1 MRNLHKKNDKSY
13 TRRQDSEGNN
23 SHLVIIDINDQFKTR
38 IINIYR
44 SFNPPLGLTQ
54 KTFFEMQ
61 IELIK
66 NATNPQTIIVGDLNL
81 DYNKRFDVQY
91 SHKHYFKILE
101 ELIDEKNL
109 IQIVNFDTW
118 SRNINNIQKSSL
130 LDHIYLSNPTKVNNL
145 KSQIPP
151 FGDHVLITFN
161 IHSKIK
167 NIPEIYKRNWQKYS
181 KPLLIEKLT
190 STNLNIDTDDVQT
203 YWNCFESLL
212 VDIVDQVAPLE
223 KIGNNK
229 PSHNFIPAN
238 IKNKINKRDRLLKKT
253 ISNNT
258 PEKRS
263 LLKTL
268 NKEIKNYF
276 HLTKSKKVRR
286 GILPGNSKTLWDAV
300 NIAND
305 KNVTRLPDK
314 LFLSGLEVPESKIAT
329 AFGDYFV
336 HKVNTITTSTSINP
350 NVHNGH
356 QKIFIPHE
364 HSIEMNDVAEC
375 IKSLKIK
382 NSEGF
387 DRIPQRILIDGLN
400 PLLKPLTDL
409 FTLIFKNN
417 IIPKQWL
424 ISKTIPIHK
433 KGPKSNIENYRPIAN
448 LCSVTKIFEKLI
460 LKRMQ
465 KLETLNNTDLTGKNQ
480 HGFKKQKSTATLG
493 IQLQSLIARALDEDE
508 YVGMASLDLSSAFDV
523 VDTDLL
529 LKRLWVI
536 GLPDDMVALIGV
548 WLKERKFYV
557 DTNGQ
562 TSNFFDSNYGTV
574 QGSILGPI
582 LYAIFVAPL
591 FDLTDLYNFADDNF
605 SLASNK
611 SKKQVTKDLESK
623 LKLIL
628 KWLSDSGLK
637 VNESKTELCLF
648 HRKDTIPIEITLNN
662 ISIKSQ
668 SSMNVLG
675 IIFDSKLTW
684 SNQVSQTTQKAKK
697 ALHAIKMIRKY
708 FTKNEIT
715 MLLTSNFYSI
725 LYYNSEIWHIPNL
738 APELKQLLMSASAN
752 ALKLSQPV
760 TNQMQSYVDVHKEC
774 KRAQPEQMMLYKHAI
789 MLHKLYNENFPE
801 MDWLALNFQQTTTS
815 RQTNFC
821 IVKNNNFRIG
831 NNILTNRISI
841 LNNKIEL
848 KDLNMSLPAFKVLYK
863 SKLLK

>member
-1 MRNLHKKNDKSY
+1 
-13 TRRQDSEGNN
+13 
-23 SHLVIIDINDQFKTR
+23 
-38 IINIYR
+38 
-44 SFNPPLGLTQ
+44 
-54 KTFFEMQ
+54 
-61 IELIK
+61 
-66 NATNPQTIIVGDLNL
+66 
-81 DYNKRFDVQY
+81 
-91 SHKHYFKILE
+91 
-101 ELIDEKNL
+101 
-109 IQIVNFDTW
+109 
-118 SRNINNIQKSSL
+118 
-130 LDHIYLSNPTKVNNL
+130 
-145 KSQIPP
+145 
-151 FGDHVLITFN
+151 
-161 IHSKIK
+161 
-167 NIPEIYKRNWQKYS
+167 
-181 KPLLIEKLT
+181 
-190 STNLNIDTDDVQT
+190 
-203 YWNCFESLL
+203 
-212 VDIVDQVAPLE
+212 
-223 KIGNNK
+223 
-229 PSHNFIPAN
+229 
-238 IKNKINKRDRLLKKT
+238 
-253 ISNNT
+253 
-258 PEKRS
+258 
-263 LLKTL
+263 
-268 NKEIKNYF
+268 
-276 HLTKSKKVRR
+276 
-286 GILPGNSKTLWDAV
+286 
-300 NIAND
+300 
-305 KNVTRLPDK
+305 
-314 LFLSGLEVPESKIAT
+314 
-329 AFGDYFV
+329 
-336 HKVNTITTSTSINP
+336 
-350 NVHNGH
+350 
-356 QKIFIPHE
+356 
-364 HSIEMNDVAEC
+364 MNDVAEC

-611 SKKQVTKDLESK
+611 SKTQVTKNLESK

-789 MLHKLYNENFPE
+789 MLHKLYNVNFPE